1 MSDFSNSTVGQDLAK
16 IGKGLSKASS
26 AADQGPKKPYS
37 DEATSYHTGGTI
49 PADGVYKLQ
58 AGEHVLTAPEAEKA
72 KKHALMA
79 SGMKS
84 LAKPVKSAKA
94 VRKGK

>member
-1 MSDFSNSTVGQDLAK
+1 MANDLLSTGYSK
-16 IGKGLSKASS
+16 IGAGLSKAGKSVDDAQS
-26 AADQGPKKPYS
+26 GKKPYS
-37 DEATSYHTGGTI
+37 DESTSYHTGGTI
-49 PADGVYKLQ
+49 PEDGTYQLE
-58 AGEHVLTAPEAEKA
+58 AGEHVLTATEAEKA

-79 SGMKS
+79 SGIKS